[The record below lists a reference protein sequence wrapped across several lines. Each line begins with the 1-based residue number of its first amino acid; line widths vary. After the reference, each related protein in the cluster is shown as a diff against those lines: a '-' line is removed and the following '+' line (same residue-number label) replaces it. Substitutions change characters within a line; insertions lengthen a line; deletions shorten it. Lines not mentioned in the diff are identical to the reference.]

1 MSNWKSRAIARAAE
15 GVRKAMKGSLHSDFI
30 LATALKSLSAAL
42 DDGEFRKFC
51 MDHEDGLAVAGNT
64 ALKFERMIGALGAI
78 PTEKVWDKVGWEGIV
93 KVAKISTRNECVAVC
108 RAIAREEKPIG
119 KQGLVDIIAERAP
132 SYTEA
137 RGTRGGGGGG
147 GGISKA
153 RAVRENETLKSTL
166 TMLIAKYPV
175 LKRDISEDVEEILGL
190 EGGQLP
196 RAG

>member
-1 MSNWKSRAIARAAE
+1 
-15 GVRKAMKGSLHSDFI
+15 MKGALHSDFV
-30 LATALKSLSAAL
+30 LATALKSLSTAL

-64 ALKFERMIGALGAI
+64 ALKYERMIGALGAI
-78 PTEKVWDKVGWEGIV
+78 PTEKVWDKIGWEGVV
-93 KVAKISTRNECVAVC
+93 KVVKITTRNECVSVC
-108 RAIAREEKPIG
+108 RAISREEDPIG
-119 KQGLVDIIAERAP
+119 KQALVDIIAERAP

-137 RGTRGGGGGG
+137 RGTRVGSGGGV
-147 GGISKA
+147 SKA
-153 RAVRENETLKSTL
+153 RALRENETLKSIL